1 MGRYLNEWVFTKALS
16 WRQLRMKKVRSVKLG
31 SEFKCVVAWLK
42 FKLSLEDAIQDFIGC
57 VTVWCEK

>member
-1 MGRYLNEWVFTKALS
+1 
-16 WRQLRMKKVRSVKLG
+16 MKKVRSVKLG